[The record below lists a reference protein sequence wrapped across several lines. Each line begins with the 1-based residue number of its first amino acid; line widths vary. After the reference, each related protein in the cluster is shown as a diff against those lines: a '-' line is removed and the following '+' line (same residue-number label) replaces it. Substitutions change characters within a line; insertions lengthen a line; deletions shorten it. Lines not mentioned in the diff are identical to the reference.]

1 MNESIIEL
9 PSGRMVNIDNIIY
22 ISDIKNKHRLEG
34 DQWYFDV
41 LWANGQKVRITFI
54 NQNSNELTWKTSDKC
69 SEDWYALKLAVKN
82 QTNKMICS

>member
-9 PSGRMVNIDNIIY
+9 PSGRVVNIDNIIY
-22 ISDIKNKHRLEG
+22 ISDVKNKQHILEG

-41 LWANGQKVRITFI
+41 LWANGQKVSI
-54 NQNSNELTWKTSDKC
+54 NFNNYEQCELDLHT
-69 SEDWYALKLAVKN
+69 LKLAVKN